1 MNPNGYGSIPIN
13 TIFRGLF
20 TSINPSYFDVHYR
33 GTLGFDTLPNQF
45 PQIPVTSPTCIELW
59 CIPRSSME
67 GSWRTKPPRCSMV
80 VKMAC
85 GAWRMPETALK
96 RCKGWQNVFRISSDW
111 LVLCQIVGEGVYGD
125 VVETNT
131 EYIIIPY
138 QMEKLNIH
146 LPAK

>member
-1 MNPNGYGSIPIN
+1 
-13 TIFRGLF
+13 
-20 TSINPSYFDVHYR
+20 
-33 GTLGFDTLPNQF
+33 
-45 PQIPVTSPTCIELW
+45 
-59 CIPRSSME
+59 
-67 GSWRTKPPRCSMV
+67 MV

-96 RCKGWQNVFRISSDW
+96 RCKGWQNVFRISSDR
-111 LVLCQIVGEGVYGD
+111 LVLFQIVGKGVYGN